1 MKNKN
6 AKRVFDYILL
16 ILVAT
21 AAGILSRDYKEILPD
36 VVARYAGD
44 VMWAFALYFLVSIFL
59 VKKSFGIRFS
69 ITCLLAL
76 LDEVSQIY
84 HAPWIDKIRET
95 TLGGFALGFTF
106 VWTDL
111 LCYLGG
117 ALLALLIDYLAVK
130 T

>member
-21 AAGILSRDYKEILPD
+21 AAGILSRTYKEILPD
-36 VVARYAGD
+36 IVARYAGD
-44 VMWAFALYFLVSIFL
+44 VMWAFALYFFISIFL
-59 VKKSFGIRFS
+59 LKKSFGIRFS
-69 ITCLLAL
+69 IACLLAL
-76 LDEVSQIY
+76 LDEVSQLY
-84 HAPWIDKIRET
+84 HAPWIDSIRET
-95 TLGGFALGFTF
+95 TLGGLALGYTF

-117 ALLALLIDYLAVK
+117 ALLALIIDYSAVK